1 MSDPLQEQLLG
12 HLLGA
17 LEDSEEGQVA
27 ARLKSDAGLRREL
40 ARVRGRLEVLE
51 SGRYD
56 FLPPPGLAERT
67 CRVVASQAGSSAAFQ
82 RRPMSPTATA
92 PSSAGRFRWLDVAV
106 AAAVFAAVWLLTVPA
121 IQSSRFNARLVACQ
135 GNLRQVGVGML
146 EYSQLHGGYF
156 PCVSRRDG
164 PGAAGICAPILAR
177 DGFVTESRWFVC
189 PGSALADQQGFRAS
203 FRRLQTA
210 PREKLGDLRRWMD
223 ESYAYHLGYIRDGV
237 CHGTKNLGR
246 THFALGSD
254 TPGSDP
260 SNGRQSRNHG
270 GYGQNVLLECGA
282 VKFVTSS
289 RPFSRADDI
298 FANRWGLVAP
308 GVDID
313 DSVIARPI
321 GLLLATEWAAGGR

>member
-17 LEDSEEGQVA
+17 LEESEEEQVA
-27 ARLKSDAGLRREL
+27 ARLKRDAELRREL
-40 ARVRGRLEVLE
+40 ARVRGRLDVLD

-67 CRVVASQAGSSAAFQ
+67 CRVVASQAESSAAAR
-82 RRPMSPTATA
+82 RRPMSPMAA
-92 PSSAGRFRWLDVAV
+92 GPSSAGRFRWLDVAV
-106 AAAVFAAVWLLTVPA
+106 AAAVFAAASLLTVPA

-135 GNLRQVGVGML
+135 GNLRQIGVGML

-164 PGAAGICAPILAR
+164 PQAAGICVPILVR
-177 DGFVTESRWFVC
+177 DGFVTDGGWFVC
-189 PGSALADQQGFRAS
+189 PGSPSAGEEGSRMSTFYGSQTTPQD
-203 FRRLQTA
+203 RLDDM
-210 PREKLGDLRRWMD
+210 LRWMGR
-223 ESYAYHLGYIRDGV
+223 SYGFHLGHIRDGIYY
-237 CHGTKNLGR
+237 GPRNLGR

-260 SNGRQSRNHG
+260 SNGRQSLNHG
-270 GYGQNVLLECGA
+270 GYGQNALLECGA
-282 VKFVTSS
+282 VRFVTSS

-308 GVDID
+308 GVDVD

-321 GLLLATEWAAGGR
+321 RLLFSH